1 MSREALFFVSIKR
14 KREMK
19 TNQKGQADA
28 VLATLAFVAILI
40 VIILLMFAWPH
51 YKVWKQGM
59 NGQALLAEAEQSKM
73 IQVQTARAE
82 LESAKLRA
90 EAIKTI
96 GKAAKDYPEY
106 RKQEFIGAFG
116 DALRDG
122 KIQQIVYV
130 PTEANIPVLEAGKR
144 PVVDE

>member
-1 MSREALFFVSIKR
+1 
-14 KREMK
+14 MK
-19 TNQKGQADA
+19 TNQKGQADV
-28 VLATLAFVAILI
+28 VLAALCFLAILI
-40 VIILLMFAWPH
+40 VIVLIMFAWPH

-96 GKAAKDYPEY
+96 GQAAKDYPEY

-122 KIQQIVYV
+122 TIQQIIYV
-130 PTEANIPVLEAGKR
+130 PTEANIPVLEVGKR
-144 PVVDE
+144 AAVDE

>member
-1 MSREALFFVSIKR
+1 
-14 KREMK
+14 MK

-28 VLATLAFVAILI
+28 VLIGLIFVFVLV
-40 VIILLMFAWPH
+40 VICLLMFAWPH

-96 GKAAKDYPEY
+96 GQAAKDYPEY

-122 KIQQIVYV
+122 KIQQIIYV
-130 PTEANIPVLEAGKR
+130 PTEANVPVLEAGKR
-144 PVVDE
+144 AAVDD